1 MNPNKKFKLKYCQT
15 KKAIYWFYRD
25 FSKRSWNKNWY
36 WDRRDGTHTLEGGH
50 VQISK
55 GWSQGTNEVLVIGLH
70 MVGKLLE
77 YIYERYILNVP
88 RLHA

>member
-1 MNPNKKFKLKYCQT
+1 M
-15 KKAIYWFYRD
+15 
-25 FSKRSWNKNWY
+25 
-36 WDRRDGTHTLEGGH
+36 
-50 VQISK
+50 SK